1 MPLGTNL
8 HVDDRFPAG
17 IDKADRLKEAEGFFM
32 ASSRRSAGTE
42 AQAVVSMQTSQLK
55 EKLNQV
61 FNGIHARQTG
71 SRAIARDAAFDKLWD
86 LKESAILEGR
96 KTVELPKQW
105 VAELDQAVS
114 QCANSTKH

>member
-1 MPLGTNL
+1 
-8 HVDDRFPAG
+8 
-17 IDKADRLKEAEGFFM
+17 M
-32 ASSRRSAGTE
+32 ASSRKSAGTE

-61 FNGIHARQTG
+61 FNGIHGRQTG
-71 SRAIARDAAFDKLWD
+71 SRAIQRDPAFDKLWD

-96 KTVELPKQW
+96 ATVELPKQW
-105 VAELDQAVS
+105 VAELDQAVN